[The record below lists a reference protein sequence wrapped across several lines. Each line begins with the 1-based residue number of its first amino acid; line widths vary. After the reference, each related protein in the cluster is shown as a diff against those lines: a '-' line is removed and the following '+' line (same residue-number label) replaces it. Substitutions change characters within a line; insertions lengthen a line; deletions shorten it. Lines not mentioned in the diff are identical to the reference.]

1 MKLKFSRQIF
11 KKYLN
16 FMNIHSVRT
25 ELSYANEWTDRHT
38 SMMKLIVV
46 CHDFVNVPIT
56 KFLTDYLK
64 FDLC

>member
-1 MKLKFSRQIF
+1 
-11 KKYLN
+11 
-16 FMNIHSVRT
+16 MNILSVRT